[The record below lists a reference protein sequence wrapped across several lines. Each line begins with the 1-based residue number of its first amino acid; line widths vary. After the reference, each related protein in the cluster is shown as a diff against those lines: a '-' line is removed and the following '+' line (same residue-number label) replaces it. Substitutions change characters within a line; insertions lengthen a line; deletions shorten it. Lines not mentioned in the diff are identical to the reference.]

1 MILRRRIDR
10 RDRIQVLAFE
20 RSKADVERQRDV
32 IRERR
37 IEHVD
42 GGLLVL
48 KEAGNFLRC
57 ERPRTVVEVVIDR
70 DLMNSPGRFA
80 KVGSIALVIH

>member
-48 KEAGNFLRC
+48 KEAGNFL
-57 ERPRTVVEVVIDR
+57 P
-70 DLMNSPGRFA
+70 
-80 KVGSIALVIH
+80 ALLKLDP